1 MNKETIEKSESLRP
15 EEVENGAAAK
25 LDILLRKYLSV
36 WLWSILFGGATT
48 LTFSLS
54 SIRDYEKWGILTSV
68 TSLLFVISI
77 LFLFISWLTLF
88 KFLKGY
94 LIEVVFVGSDT
105 SDSEEKRKKFGRYLS
120 TSFYALIMAGIVRLM
135 IELSKQIF
143 QMY

>member
-77 LFLFISWLTLF
+77 LFLF
-88 KFLKGY
+88 
-94 LIEVVFVGSDT
+94 
-105 SDSEEKRKKFGRYLS
+105 
-120 TSFYALIMAGIVRLM
+120 
-135 IELSKQIF
+135 
-143 QMY
+143 